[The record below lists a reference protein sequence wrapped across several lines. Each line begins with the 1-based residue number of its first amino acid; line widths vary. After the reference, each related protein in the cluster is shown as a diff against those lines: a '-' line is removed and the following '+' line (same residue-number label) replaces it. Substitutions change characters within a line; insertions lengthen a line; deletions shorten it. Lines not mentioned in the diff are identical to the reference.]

1 MIVPDAAPTAN
12 RTANTL
18 DQRRANARQ
27 TGSPGA
33 RVWALTTS
41 RLIAAIALLA
51 TGTIHLEQYIVADYR
66 VIPTIGPLFLLNFI
80 AGTVLGIYLLVPVGA
95 TAGQVRR
102 TADLAVAW
110 SRLAVASGSLIALLL
125 SERTPLFGFM
135 EHGYRVEILIAIGA
149 EAVAILALSA
159 RSLRCWGHVQRGS
172 AGRCHRS
179 DPAPRATCPRDGT
192 GLADMSHLS
201 ILTVPG
207 LDVRSDWRGVHD
219 RLLNEFPAVTDVLA
233 TTMPETL
240 LIVHDDEPDSAWIDI
255 AAATV
260 LVSRRQRARTSS
272 RRTRQLHDVVATGY
286 HPRHAALESLPRT
299 PGPA

>member
-1 MIVPDAAPTAN
+1 
-12 RTANTL
+12 
-18 DQRRANARQ
+18 
-27 TGSPGA
+27 
-33 RVWALTTS
+33 
-41 RLIAAIALLA
+41 
-51 TGTIHLEQYIVADYR
+51 
-66 VIPTIGPLFLLNFI
+66 
-80 AGTVLGIYLLVPVGA
+80 
-95 TAGQVRR
+95 
-102 TADLAVAW
+102 
-110 SRLAVASGSLIALLL
+110 
-125 SERTPLFGFM
+125 
-135 EHGYRVEILIAIGA
+135 
-149 EAVAILALSA
+149 
-159 RSLRCWGHVQRGS
+159 
-172 AGRCHRS
+172 
-179 DPAPRATCPRDGT
+179 
-192 GLADMSHLS
+192 MSHLS

>member
-1 MIVPDAAPTAN
+1 MQP
-12 RTANTL
+12 
-18 DQRRANARQ
+18 
-27 TGSPGA
+27 SPRA

-110 SRLAVASGSLIALLL
+110 SGVAVASGSLIALLI

-159 RSLRCWGHVQRGS
+159 VHCAVGGTCS
-172 AGRCHRS
+172 A
-179 DPAPRATCPRDGT
+179 APLAGAT
-192 GLADMSHLS
+192 
-201 ILTVPG
+201 
-207 LDVRSDWRGVHD
+207 
-219 RLLNEFPAVTDVLA
+219 
-233 TTMPETL
+233 
-240 LIVHDDEPDSAWIDI
+240 
-255 AAATV
+255 
-260 LVSRRQRARTSS
+260 
-272 RRTRQLHDVVATGY
+272 
-286 HPRHAALESLPRT
+286 PRT
-299 PGPA
+299 PPPGDLSPRRNGTR